1 MVSNKKTLR
10 KIIDETFLI
19 SEEKKQF
26 NNEYIINTAEAQAP
40 SMLLYLFKLIYLLP
54 KEAQQQDKNH
64 WKHELSAVLLT
75 MLSNLGKIKD
85 KKLIISA
92 FERGINNGY
101 KKIASEIK
109 SKYYSLFNIKDLTL
123 DLVKDI
129 GNDYFEKIATW
140 LFTSYKNVLNNTLD
154 PKEATKKIVNELFE

>member
-92 FERGINNGY
+92 FERSINNDY

-123 DLVKDI
+123 DLVKGI
-129 GNDYFEKIATW
+129 GNDYFEKIA
-140 LFTSYKNVLNNTLD
+140 
-154 PKEATKKIVNELFE
+154 I

>member
-26 NNEYIINTAEAQAP
+26 NNEYIINTAEAQ
-40 SMLLYLFKLIYLLP
+40 
-54 KEAQQQDKNH
+54 QQDKNH
-64 WKHELSAVLLT
+64 WKNELSAVLLT
-75 MLSNLGKIKD
+75 MLSNLGKVKD

-123 DLVKDI
+123 DLVNSI
-129 GNDYFEKIATW
+129 GDDYFEKIATW
-140 LFTSYKNVLNNTLD
+140 LFISYKNVLNNTLD

>member
-26 NNEYIINTAEAQAP
+26 NNEYIINTAEAQ
-40 SMLLYLFKLIYLLP
+40 
-54 KEAQQQDKNH
+54 QQDKNH
-64 WKHELSAVLLT
+64 WKNELSAVLLT
-75 MLSNLGKIKD
+75 MLSNLGKVKD

-123 DLVKDI
+123 DLVKSI
-129 GNDYFEKIATW
+129 GDDYFEKIATW
-140 LFTSYKNVLNNTLD
+140 LFISYKNVLNNTLD

>member
-26 NNEYIINTAEAQAP
+26 NNEHIINTAEAQAP

-64 WKHELSAVLLT
+64 WKNELSAVLLT
-75 MLSNLGKIKD
+75 MLSNLGKVKD

-92 FERGINNGY
+92 F
-101 KKIASEIK
+101 
-109 SKYYSLFNIKDLTL
+109 
-123 DLVKDI
+123 
-129 GNDYFEKIATW
+129 
-140 LFTSYKNVLNNTLD
+140 
-154 PKEATKKIVNELFE
+154 